1 LKIKLLLYSH
11 DWFPL
16 VGGIQAV
23 TLSLATGLTR
33 WGETHEDE
41 SVEVTFVTQTP
52 ANGMDDSKFP
62 FRVVRR
68 PGLRRLIALFRWA
81 DVIDLAGPSLIP
93 LALAWILRKQTVL
106 EHHGYQA
113 VCPNGI
119 LVYEPAHAVCPGH
132 FMAGRYLECIRCN
145 RREMGLAGSIRSLL
159 LTFPRR
165 WLAQR
170 VTVNVGV
177 SPYVAQRVELP
188 RTTTIWNG
196 VPAANLADEPILSRA
211 RHPTCFAYLG
221 RLVTEKG
228 LPVLLRASRDLLS
241 TGHDFRLRI
250 VGDGPERSNLENLAE
265 EYGLSDHVEFVGSVP
280 AQDVPRVLQGVAAA
294 VMPSVCEDVA
304 PLAAM
309 EQMMAGRL
317 LIGSDIGGLGL
328 VVDGFG
334 LKFPPGDAQALASC
348 MRQVLDDPPRAI
360 ALGKSARPRA
370 LQMFTQD
377 RMVEEHVRLYRELHG
392 EMTQRKSSQT

>member
-1 LKIKLLLYSH
+1 MKIKVLLYSH
-11 DWFPL
+11 DWFPI

-23 TLSLATGLTR
+23 TLSLATGLAR
-33 WGETHEDE
+33 WGETHEGE

-52 ANGMDDSKFP
+52 ANGMDDSAFP
-62 FRVVRR
+62 FRVLRR
-68 PGLRRLIALFRWA
+68 PSLRRLIALFRWA
-81 DVIDLAGPSLIP
+81 DIIDLAGPSLIP
-93 LALAWILRKQTVL
+93 LALVWILGKQTVL

-119 LVYEPAHAVCPGH
+119 LVFEPAHAVCPGH

-145 RREMGLAGSIRSLL
+145 KREMGLLASIRSLL

-177 SPYVAQRVELP
+177 SPYVAQRVALP
-188 RTTTIWNG
+188 RTITIWNG
-196 VPAANLADEPILSRA
+196 VPAANPADEPILSPGW
-211 RHPTCFAYLG
+211 HPTCFAYLG

-241 TGHDFRLRI
+241 SGHDFQLRI
-250 VGDGPERSNLENLAE
+250 VGDGPERSNLENLAQE
-265 EYGLSDHVEFVGSVP
+265 CGLSGHIEFVGSVP
-280 AQDVPRVLQGVAAA
+280 AYDVPRVLQGVAAV

-317 LIGSDIGGLGL
+317 LIASDIGGLGL
-328 VVDGFG
+328 VVDGLG
-334 LKFPPGDAQALASC
+334 LKFPPGDARALASC
-348 MRQVLDDPPRAI
+348 MRQVLDDPSRAI
-360 ALGKSARPRA
+360 ALGKSGRPRA

-377 RMVEEHVRLYRELHG
+377 RMVEEHVRLYCELHG
-392 EMTQRKSSQT
+392 EMTQRKSPQT